1 MLSIYKYEM
10 KASLK
15 QLLIWALSVGGMGF
29 FCIILYN
36 SIEGNI
42 TDMAKSFSDMGALSQ
57 IFGMD
62 KLSLATVRGY
72 FATEIGT
79 IHSLGSAMFSAAMA
93 TVILSKE
100 EDGHT
105 AEFTF
110 TLPVSRIKIIAM
122 KYLAVLSNLVSFA
135 IICMVLYQISFV
147 FIGADNMGS
156 DFYRFMFLQFMMN
169 VEIASICFVISACS
183 RKNKLGIGIAVAM
196 ILYFFDM
203 IARVIPDLK
212 DYSILTPLSY
222 SNASDIFTNA
232 SEINSALIFGICIT
246 VILTI
251 VSSIIYAKRDL
262 AS

>member
-1 MLSIYKYEM
+1 
-10 KASLK
+10 
-15 QLLIWALSVGGMGF
+15 
-29 FCIILYN
+29 
-36 SIEGNI
+36 
-42 TDMAKSFSDMGALSQ
+42 MAKSFSDMGALSQ

-169 VEIASICFVISACS
+169 ALCTQNLKYVE
-183 RKNKLGIGIAVAM
+183 
-196 ILYFFDM
+196 
-203 IARVIPDLK
+203 
-212 DYSILTPLSY
+212 
-222 SNASDIFTNA
+222 TNLNL
-232 SEINSALIFGICIT
+232 ENNALIQNSWKNFPNINH
-246 VILTI
+246 
-251 VSSIIYAKRDL
+251 KRRRCFIKNL
-262 AS
+262 KK